1 MGAMGRIMDTDAV
14 YRIIGFE
21 RITGGHHISSV
32 ASYRHVP
39 ICYRRLSCRSVAL
52 VNHRSN
58 RWINGDRRGALW
70 AWSGG
75 RVINQNHSAVLSN
88 TRLGD
93 IICLDLA
100 V

>member
-39 ICYRRLSCRSVAL
+39 ICYRRLIAD
-52 VNHRSN
+52 
-58 RWINGDRRGALW
+58 RWHWLITGLT
-70 AWSGG
+70 GG
-75 RVINQNHSAVLSN
+75 LMGIGAVLYG
-88 TRLGD
+88 LG
-93 IICLDLA
+93 LVVVLLTKTTVPFYLTPVWA
-100 V
+100 TLFA